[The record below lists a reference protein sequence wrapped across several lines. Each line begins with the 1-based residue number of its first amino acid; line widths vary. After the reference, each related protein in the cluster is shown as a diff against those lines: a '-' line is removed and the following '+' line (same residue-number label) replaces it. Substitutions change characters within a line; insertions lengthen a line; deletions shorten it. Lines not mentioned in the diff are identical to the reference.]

1 MGRLRSSPC
10 CTARS
15 HSRVDSESSRISPQ
29 VVYLLLGLL
38 ADQKLLLTASDPA
51 VLVPAAQALRALML
65 PLAHSATCLPFLPPA
80 RFAHF
85 CVRNGWLLRLGTSRT
100 SRRLC
105 SRRRTWRRSI
115 SEAAFFFFP
124 PAGTRPPRRS
134 CTRSRL
140 PAAPRGPPG
149 MGGTRASSV
158 RRRRLCLEGT
168 ACTTW
173 RRWHPSTSPQCT
185 RGMSWRRSRG
195 TRLVGTASS

>member
-115 SEAAFFFFP
+115 SEAAFFFF
-124 PAGTRPPRRS
+124 R
-134 CTRSRL
+134 
-140 PAAPRGPPG
+140 PAAALYICSEAGHICAYLMPSPCVFRFSGDRP
-149 MGGTRASSV
+149 SV
-158 RRRRLCLEGT
+158 FEKRKSYQRLT
-168 ACTTW
+168 KRT
-173 RRWHPSTSPQCT
+173 
-185 RGMSWRRSRG
+185 
-195 TRLVGTASS
+195 